1 MEICL
6 PFLNIEINK
15 KFFID
20 SSHNDEQNRLLL
32 AKTVASTDQVIS
44 KHLKV
49 FKQTSSRYSFSKTTK
64 T

>member
-6 PFLNIEINK
+6 PFLNIEINR

-20 SSHNDEQNRLLL
+20 SNHNDEQKRLLL

-44 KHLKV
+44 KHLRV
-49 FKQTSSRYSFSKTTK
+49 SVVADIKQV
-64 T
+64 